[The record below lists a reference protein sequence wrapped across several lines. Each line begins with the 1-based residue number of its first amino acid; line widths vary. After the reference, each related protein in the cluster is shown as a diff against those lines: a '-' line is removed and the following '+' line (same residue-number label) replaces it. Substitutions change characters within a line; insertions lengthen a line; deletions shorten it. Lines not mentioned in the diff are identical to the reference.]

1 MLCAALAA
9 GFAGCSYDDD
19 DLWNEVDSL
28 RQEQEALKQ
37 DIARLKSSV
46 AEGAVVTK
54 VEPTETGYKL
64 TLSDGKSYELKKD
77 GDDLLESLV
86 VDGDKVVVTLAS
98 GEVLEL
104 PMLVGTLLTF
114 PEKSL
119 TLRAGETREVAY
131 KAEGIETLVINSYPK
146 GYELVLDEA
155 AKTLRITAPKGS
167 DALGE
172 GDDRLVLLGADA
184 GGRTL
189 LAALTLRFNPL
200 PAEGGVMVYNEGSFG
215 RDPASVSIYY
225 DGSWSHFAYQR
236 QNTTAEE
243 GIKTLGA
250 TGTMVAR
257 YGERFY
263 FVAKGAPCVVE
274 ASSDDLTFRSEL
286 SSEMFG
292 QGCSIAIYD
301 DTKAYFSGTNGL
313 FEVGIDPLTEGKQVF
328 ASRNGGGD
336 VAIAG
341 GKVYFI
347 DSKTLYLYDPATGA
361 EPTELGKAQTGFA
374 ELDGALWCGNATTL
388 TKIDPATATV
398 QTFTLDNNFPLYA
411 NTMAYTPSQ
420 IAAGNGRIY
429 YLTGTGWSSNQVCQY
444 DPAAGTSEL
453 FWTIP
458 DGYASYGSGLSFDT
472 KQNQLYVTYVENGWG
487 DHYKVNY
494 VAALNASGSV
504 NETIDHTGYFWF
516 PSKIYAL

>member
-9 GFAGCSYDDD
+9 GFAGCSYDDN
-19 DLWNEVDSL
+19 DLWNEMDAL

-37 DIARLKSSV
+37 DMARLKSAV

-77 GDDLLESLV
+77 GGDLLESLV
-86 VDGDKVVVTLAS
+86 VDGDKVIVTLAS

-104 PMLVGTLLTF
+104 PMVMGTRLAF

-119 TLRAGETREVAY
+119 TLRAGEMHEVTY
-131 KAEGIETLVINSYPK
+131 QAEGIETLVVSSCPE
-146 GYELVLDEA
+146 GYEAVLDA
-155 AKTLRITAPKGS
+155 TAKTVRITAPKGS

-172 GDDRLVLLGADA
+172 GDDPLVLLGADA
-184 GGRTL
+184 AGHTMLATL
-189 LAALTLRFNPL
+189 ALRFNPL

-236 QNTTAEE
+236 QNTTVE
-243 GIKTLGA
+243 GVKTLGA

-257 YGERFY
+257 YDERFY
-263 FVAKGAPCVVE
+263 FVAKVAPYVVE
-274 ASSDDLTFRSEL
+274 ASADDLTFCSEL
-286 SSEMFG
+286 SSEAFG
-292 QGCSIAIYD
+292 QGCSIAVYD
-301 DTKAYFSGTNGL
+301 DTKAYVSGTNGL
-313 FEVGIDPLTEGKQVF
+313 FEVGINPLTEGKQVF

-336 VAIAG
+336 VAIGG

-374 ELDGALWCGNATTL
+374 ELNGALWCGNATTL
-388 TKIDPATATV
+388 TKIDPTTATV
-398 QTFTLDNNFPLYA
+398 ETFALDSTYPLYA

-458 DGYASYGSGLSFDT
+458 DDYASYGSGLSFDAAR
-472 KQNQLYVTYVENGWG
+472 NQLYVTYVENGWG

-516 PSKIYAL
+516 PSKVYAL